1 MNTIEKISTNQE
13 EKNENSINNKKTI
26 YILSIIAIVVLI
38 FVVIY
43 TIKSTNRQK
52 MK

>member
-1 MNTIEKISTNQE
+1 MDSIEKTSTNQD
-13 EKNENSINNKKTI
+13 EKNENSISNKKTI
-26 YILSIIAIVVLI
+26 YILSILAIIVLV

-52 MK
+52 